1 MEMSSEVICLHCA
14 HYNRLTGIRTAQI
27 PIECITFAFENNIV
41 VVSLKYFYSAAPV
54 ITTS

>member
-14 HYNRLTGIRTAQI
+14 HYNMLTGIRTAQS